1 MRAGNKKDR
10 DKGERAGGAE
20 RPPRRE
26 AEE

>member
-1 MRAGNKKDR
+1 MRAGGKRDR